1 VHVVLRR
8 AAASA
13 IPVLLGL
20 AVSPVTAMAAPHG
33 GPVLVGGSAHGIII
47 YGPDEVIGNHVYATG
62 NAGINN
68 SVGAT
73 AGNGIVGIAG
83 NSHRGRAV
91 ATGRH

>member
-33 GPVLVGGSAHGIII
+33 GPVLGGSADGIIAFGKGSKI
-47 YGPDEVIGNHVYATG
+47 IGNSFFATG
-62 NAGINN
+62 LPAIDNA
-68 SVGAT
+68 VGGT

-83 NSHRGRAV
+83 NSLEGRAAV
-91 ATGRH
+91 AGRP